1 MMKYIATIY
10 HIASIPEILKYADGI
25 ILGSKEIGTRLTKSF
40 EKKEI
45 NEAISIVKSLH
56 KEIFIQANQLFTDD
70 ELDRFKVFI
79 SDLSLEHVH
88 GVVVAD
94 LGAYRVIE
102 SLGYAHKVIYNP
114 ETLLTNHFD
123 FNFLSKKQIFGVYVA
138 KEITLKDLE
147 DIGLK
152 KTYAMFMVG
161 HGHLNMFYSK
171 RKLIK
176 NYTDFIESNMRFHDD
191 QDLKIVEETRDHEA
205 YPILEDDAGT
215 HVFRSKVFSSLNYL
229 DELAA
234 FIDYLVFDSIF
245 KDDAYQCRVLELYKN
260 QLDKEK
266 KILELETTYHESW
279 DEGFFFKKTIY
290 KSK

>member
-1 MMKYIATIY
+1 MKFIATIY
-10 HIASIPEILKYADGI
+10 HISSIKEILKHADGI
-25 ILGSKEIGTRLTKSF
+25 ILGHNKIGTRLTKSF
-40 EKKEI
+40 EKEEI
-45 NEAISIVKSLH
+45 LAAISIVKSLH

-70 ELDRFKVFI
+70 ELSEFKAFI
-79 SDLSLEHVH
+79 EELPLERVD
-88 GVVVAD
+88 GIVVAD

-102 SLGYAHKVIYNP
+102 SLGYVHKVIYNP
-114 ETLLTNHFD
+114 ETLLTNHYD
-123 FNFLSKKQIFGVYVA
+123 FNFLNKKRILGVYVA
-138 KEITLKDLE
+138 KEITLNDLE
-147 DIGLK
+147 EIGQK
-152 KTYAMFMVG
+152 KSYAMFMVG

-176 NYTDFIESNMRFHDD
+176 NYVDYIDQDTTYHLD

-215 HVFRSKVFSSLNYL
+215 HVFRSKVLSSLNYL
-229 DELAA
+229 DELSQ

-245 KDDAYQCRVLELYKN
+245 KDDDYQKRVLDLYKH
-260 QLDKEK
+260 QTEKEK
-266 KILELETTYHESW
+266 VILEIEETYHESW